1 MRKDCDYIANEC
13 TGWLKTR
20 FNKNSLPP
28 LTPFK
33 TKYSFELVCL
43 DLMDLGK
50 TSSGNKYALI
60 LIDHFSKFCI
70 GEAIRQKC
78 TDSRTS

>member
-1 MRKDCDYIANEC
+1 MRKDCDDIANEC